1 MCVDVC
7 KRTYDIQGH
16 KYKYEKM
23 AAESKSETSQ
33 PLTSTQQPQTT
44 NHQPPTTNNLLL
56 ASQLDNQ
63 STIQQTNQRRSP

>member
-33 PLTSTQQPQTT
+33 PLTSTHQPQTT
-44 NHQPPTTNNLLL
+44 NHQQPTT
-56 ASQLDNQ
+56 SQP
-63 STIQQTNQRRSP
+63 TR